1 MRISLASA
9 LAALFAASLAS
20 ALGWKGGG
28 GGIKTQREKI
38 KKGEVR

>member
-28 GGIKTQREKI
+28 GGRIKTQREKI
-38 KKGEVR
+38 

>member
-1 MRISLASA
+1 MRISRASA

-28 GGIKTQREKI
+28 GIKTHREKI

>member
-28 GGIKTQREKI
+28 NKNTEKI

>member
-28 GGIKTQREKI
+28 IKTQREKI

>member
-28 GGIKTQREKI
+28 GIKTQREKI